1 MMKNIAFWNNL
12 ALYKIYKQRT
22 VTAPPPL
29 EWPLTIWAVATG
41 SLPATAIDGIGEV
54 EFVRLLVVVSCE
66 IWISL
71 VTETEPVQ
79 LFAVLR
85 LIPPWGPPPWVLPP
99 FEELSKLL
107 QLLVV
112 LACCN
117 PTVTD
122 GMFLLFVVVMVSTM
136 VLALLLLLGLEV
148 ESPLESW
155 SWTWSRTALW
165 SCLLRLLEADDWT
178 VGGVGPTKKWA

>member
-1 MMKNIAFWNNL
+1 M
-12 ALYKIYKQRT
+12 
-22 VTAPPPL
+22 V
-29 EWPLTIWAVATG
+29 TG
-41 SLPATAIDGIGEV
+41 SLTATAIDGIGEV

-85 LIPPWGPPPWVLPP
+85 LIPPWGPPPWGPPPWVLPP
-99 FEELSKLL
+99 FEEELSKLL
-107 QLLVV
+107 LQLLAVV

-122 GMFLLFVVVMVSTM
+122 GMILLFVVVMVSTM
-136 VLALLLLLGLEV
+136 VLALLLLLLGLEI

-155 SWTWSRTALW
+155 S
-165 SCLLRLLEADDWT
+165 
-178 VGGVGPTKKWA
+178 

>member
-1 MMKNIAFWNNL
+1 M
-12 ALYKIYKQRT
+12 
-22 VTAPPPL
+22 
-29 EWPLTIWAVATG
+29 
-41 SLPATAIDGIGEV
+41 
-54 EFVRLLVVVSCE
+54 VSCE

-107 QLLVV
+107 LQLLAVV

-122 GMFLLFVVVMVSTM
+122 GMFLLFVVVRVSTM
-136 VLALLLLLGLEV
+136 VLALLLLLGLEI
-148 ESPLESW
+148 EPPLESW
-155 SWTWSRTALW
+155 S
-165 SCLLRLLEADDWT
+165 
-178 VGGVGPTKKWA
+178 

>member
-1 MMKNIAFWNNL
+1 
-12 ALYKIYKQRT
+12 
-22 VTAPPPL
+22 V
-29 EWPLTIWAVATG
+29 VTG

-85 LIPPWGPPPWVLPP
+85 LIPPWGPPPWVLLPP

-107 QLLVV
+107 QLLAV

-122 GMFLLFVVVMVSTM
+122 GMFLLFFVVIVSTM
-136 VLALLLLLGLEV
+136 VLALLLLFGLEI

-155 SWTWSRTALW
+155 S
-165 SCLLRLLEADDWT
+165 
-178 VGGVGPTKKWA
+178 

>member
-1 MMKNIAFWNNL
+1 M
-12 ALYKIYKQRT
+12 
-22 VTAPPPL
+22 
-29 EWPLTIWAVATG
+29 
-41 SLPATAIDGIGEV
+41 
-54 EFVRLLVVVSCE
+54 VSCE

-107 QLLVV
+107 LQLLAV

-136 VLALLLLLGLEV
+136 VLALLLLLLGLEI

-155 SWTWSRTALW
+155 S
-165 SCLLRLLEADDWT
+165 
-178 VGGVGPTKKWA
+178 

>member
-1 MMKNIAFWNNL
+1 M
-12 ALYKIYKQRT
+12 
-22 VTAPPPL
+22 V
-29 EWPLTIWAVATG
+29 TG

-99 FEELSKLL
+99 FEEISTELL
-107 QLLVV
+107 QLLAVR
-112 LACCN
+112 AGCN

-136 VLALLLLLGLEV
+136 VLALLLLGLEV
-148 ESPLESW
+148 ESPFESW
-155 SWTWSRTALW
+155 S
-165 SCLLRLLEADDWT
+165 
-178 VGGVGPTKKWA
+178 

>member
-1 MMKNIAFWNNL
+1 M
-12 ALYKIYKQRT
+12 
-22 VTAPPPL
+22 V
-29 EWPLTIWAVATG
+29 TG

-85 LIPPWGPPPWVLPP
+85 LIPPWGPPPWVLLPP
-99 FEELSKLL
+99 FEEELSKLL
-107 QLLVV
+107 LQLLAVL

-136 VLALLLLLGLEV
+136 VLALLLLLGLEI

-155 SWTWSRTALW
+155 S
-165 SCLLRLLEADDWT
+165 
-178 VGGVGPTKKWA
+178 

>member
-1 MMKNIAFWNNL
+1 M
-12 ALYKIYKQRT
+12 
-22 VTAPPPL
+22 
-29 EWPLTIWAVATG
+29 ATG

-107 QLLVV
+107 QLLAV

-155 SWTWSRTALW
+155 S
-165 SCLLRLLEADDWT
+165 
-178 VGGVGPTKKWA
+178 

>member
-1 MMKNIAFWNNL
+1 M
-12 ALYKIYKQRT
+12 
-22 VTAPPPL
+22 V
-29 EWPLTIWAVATG
+29 TG

-85 LIPPWGPPPWVLPP
+85 LIPPWGPPPWVLLPP
-99 FEELSKLL
+99 FDEELSKLL
-107 QLLVV
+107 QLLAVV

-136 VLALLLLLGLEV
+136 VLALLLLLGLEI
-148 ESPLESW
+148 EFPLESW
-155 SWTWSRTALW
+155 S
-165 SCLLRLLEADDWT
+165 
-178 VGGVGPTKKWA
+178 

>member
-1 MMKNIAFWNNL
+1 M
-12 ALYKIYKQRT
+12 
-22 VTAPPPL
+22 V
-29 EWPLTIWAVATG
+29 TG

-99 FEELSKLL
+99 FDEELSKLL
-107 QLLVV
+107 QLLAV

-122 GMFLLFVVVMVSTM
+122 GMFLLFVVVMVSMM
-136 VLALLLLLGLEV
+136 VLALLLLLLGLEI

-155 SWTWSRTALW
+155 S
-165 SCLLRLLEADDWT
+165 
-178 VGGVGPTKKWA
+178 

>member
-1 MMKNIAFWNNL
+1 M
-12 ALYKIYKQRT
+12 
-22 VTAPPPL
+22 
-29 EWPLTIWAVATG
+29 
-41 SLPATAIDGIGEV
+41 
-54 EFVRLLVVVSCE
+54 
-66 IWISL
+66 

-107 QLLVV
+107 LQLLAVV

-122 GMFLLFVVVMVSTM
+122 GMFLLFVVVRVSTM
-136 VLALLLLLGLEV
+136 VLALLLLLGLEI
-148 ESPLESW
+148 EPPLESW
-155 SWTWSRTALW
+155 S
-165 SCLLRLLEADDWT
+165 
-178 VGGVGPTKKWA
+178 

>member
-1 MMKNIAFWNNL
+1 M
-12 ALYKIYKQRT
+12 
-22 VTAPPPL
+22 V
-29 EWPLTIWAVATG
+29 TG

-85 LIPPWGPPPWVLPP
+85 LIPPWGPPPWVLLPP
-99 FEELSKLL
+99 FEEELSKLL
-107 QLLVV
+107 QLLAV

-122 GMFLLFVVVMVSTM
+122 GMFLLFVVVIVSTM
-136 VLALLLLLGLEV
+136 VLALLLLLGLEI

-155 SWTWSRTALW
+155 S
-165 SCLLRLLEADDWT
+165 
-178 VGGVGPTKKWA
+178 

>member
-1 MMKNIAFWNNL
+1 M
-12 ALYKIYKQRT
+12 
-22 VTAPPPL
+22 V
-29 EWPLTIWAVATG
+29 TG
-41 SLPATAIDGIGEV
+41 SLTATAIDGIGEV

-99 FEELSKLL
+99 FEEELSKLL
-107 QLLVV
+107 LQLLAVV

-122 GMFLLFVVVMVSTM
+122 GMILLFVVVMVSTM
-136 VLALLLLLGLEV
+136 VLALLLLLLGLEI

-155 SWTWSRTALW
+155 S
-165 SCLLRLLEADDWT
+165 
-178 VGGVGPTKKWA
+178 

>member
-1 MMKNIAFWNNL
+1 M
-12 ALYKIYKQRT
+12 
-22 VTAPPPL
+22 
-29 EWPLTIWAVATG
+29 ATG

-85 LIPPWGPPPWVLPP
+85 LIPPWGPPP

-107 QLLVV
+107 QLLAV

-155 SWTWSRTALW
+155 S
-165 SCLLRLLEADDWT
+165 
-178 VGGVGPTKKWA
+178 